1 MQELPNNIAKIEK
14 TNSKEELAKYYNMAD
29 VFINPT
35 LEDNFPTT
43 NIEALACGT
52 PVITF
57 KTGGSPEIISENT
70 GIVVKKGDLEQ
81 LTQAIEKVYN
91 KNFGK
96 EDCVKRAKRFS
107 RNAMLKKYINLYER
121 ILEENR

>member
-1 MQELPNNIAKIEK
+1 
-14 TNSKEELAKYYNMAD
+14 MAD

-57 KTGGSPEIISENT
+57 KTGGSPEIISEKT

-91 KNFGK
+91 KNFGQK
-96 EDCVKRAKRFS
+96 DCVKRAKRFS